1 MMALPVLRFE
11 CTAIS
16 HGNRFNRCA
25 AAATSL
31 AGSLAMVLAVVLAV
45 VLALGGSPV
54 LAAQPGG
61 DAITPV
67 ARVQRLIVNAGS
79 QTVIA
84 ITINA
89 KPGFHV
95 WPNQPKLPDELK
107 ELDPIAT
114 TLKLVT
120 ASPGV
125 QAFAASA
132 QWPAGKAVAVKYT
145 ESEIQLESLSDG
157 ATLFVPVTIAVDAP
171 LGKATVSLA
180 LSYQACNERMCFAPR
195 EDTVTAEFEIVAAT
209 VPAGPVTDAT
219 LFGAFDPSVFGRLAA
234 SPGQGTAA
242 ESGSSKPESAKA
254 EEENSAKGANFDF
267 FGYQFTLRSSL
278 VILLVSFVAG
288 ILMNFTPCVLPVIP
302 LKLNSLQK
310 QAAGAD
316 GSSAKVVFFGLMFCA
331 GILAVFGVIAI
342 LALTLKLAFGQWF
355 SYWYV
360 TVPLALIVALLGL
373 GMMGLFDIAL
383 PDSVYNITPK
393 GETGTGN
400 FLMGVLT
407 AVLSTPCTGPMFG
420 AAFAYAVKQ
429 DQATAGLFV
438 LTMGA
443 GMAFPYAILI
453 AFPSLVKKLPKG
465 GPGGELLK
473 QVLGLFMLAVA
484 AYIGSNVIEGKW
496 PFYVVGGV
504 AGLAALY
511 WAIGAVRVLRST
523 TAKVIN
529 VVAAVLV
536 LAACVPATISLTSDG
551 PFAWKVVVSPADD
564 ALRGM
569 IKDAVAQGRPV
580 VVDFTAKWC
589 TNCLV
594 IEKTILNSAAGV
606 RVLTERRPLA
616 IKVDLTNARANEG
629 WGLVQEISG
638 GGGIP
643 LIAVFGPKQAEPV
656 YFQSFFGTGDLD
668 AAIAKVTGTK

>member
-1 MMALPVLRFE
+1 MMALPAACFQHTAPNCGRRFAGFE
-11 CTAIS
+11 SVATTLTTLLAII
-16 HGNRFNRCA
+16 
-25 AAATSL
+25 
-31 AGSLAMVLAVVLAV
+31 
-45 VLALGGSPV
+45 LALGSSPAP
-54 LAAQPGG
+54 AAQPGA
-61 DAITPV
+61 DAVTPV
-67 ARVQRLIVNAGS
+67 VKVQRLTVNPGS
-79 QTVIA
+79 QTAVA
-84 ITINA
+84 ITLSA
-89 KPGFHV
+89 KPGFHI
-95 WPNQPKLPDELK
+95 WPNQPKLPEELK
-107 ELDPIAT
+107 DLDPIAT
-114 TLKLVT
+114 TLKFVT

-125 QAFAASA
+125 QAFVASA
-132 QWPAGKAVAVKYT
+132 QWPAGKAVPVKYT
-145 ESEIQLESLSDG
+145 EAEIQLESLSDG
-157 ATLFVPVTIAVDAP
+157 ATLFVPITIAADAP
-171 LGKATVSLA
+171 LGKAAVSMA
-180 LSYQACNERMCFAPR
+180 LSYQACNESMCFAPR
-195 EDTVTAEFEIVAAT
+195 EDVITAEFEIVAAT
-209 VPAGPVTDAT
+209 VPPGEVTNAA

-234 SPGQGTAA
+234 GAGAA
-242 ESGSSKPESAKA
+242 NPKAAPDRKDDAAKSDSANA
-254 EEENSAKGANFDF
+254 AKGANFDF
-267 FGYQFTLRSSL
+267 FGYQFTLRSSF
-278 VILLVSFVAG
+278 VILLVSFLAG
-288 ILMNFTPCVLPVIP
+288 VLMNFTPCVLPVIP

-310 QAAGAD
+310 QAAGAS
-316 GSSAKVVFFGLMFCA
+316 GSSGKVVFFGLMFCA

-360 TVPLALIVALLGL
+360 TVPLALIVAMLGL

-429 DQATAGLFV
+429 DQATAGLLV

-465 GPGGELLK
+465 GPGGDLLK

-496 PFYVVGGV
+496 PFFVVGGL

-511 WAIGAVRVLRST
+511 WIIGSVRVLRST

-529 VVAAVLV
+529 VAVAVLV
-536 LAACVPATISLTSDG
+536 LAACVPVTLSLTSEG
-551 PFAWKVVVSPADD
+551 PLTWKVVVSPAD
-564 ALRGM
+564 ATLRAM
-569 IKDAVAQGRPV
+569 IQDAVAQGRPV

-589 TNCLV
+589 PNCLV
-594 IEKTILNSAAGV
+594 IEKTILNSAEGV
-606 RVLTERRPLA
+606 RVLTDRRPLA
-616 IKVDLTNARANEG
+616 IKVDLTNAGPNEG

-643 LIAVFGPKQAEPV
+643 LIAVFGPKQPEPV

-668 AAIAKVTGTK
+668 AAIARVTGTK